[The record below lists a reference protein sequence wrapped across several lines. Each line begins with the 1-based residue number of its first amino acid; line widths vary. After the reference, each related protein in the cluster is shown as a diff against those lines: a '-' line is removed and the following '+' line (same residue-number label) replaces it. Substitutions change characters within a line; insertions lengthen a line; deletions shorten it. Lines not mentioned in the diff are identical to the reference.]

1 MQIKSFFDQATY
13 TLSYLLWDEQSRDAL
28 IIDPVL
34 DFDPNAWRVS
44 EESAYRLIHFV
55 REAQLKVHWI
65 LETHAHAD
73 HLTAMEILK
82 HELGAKTA
90 IGEKIKDVQ
99 ALFAGAFNLEGFPTD
114 GRHFDHL
121 IKDGEL
127 LQAGSLEIKAIHTP
141 GHTPACMSYLIEG
154 VLFSGDALFMPDFG
168 TGRCDFPKGSAEQL
182 YRSVVHK
189 LYSLP
194 DETRVFVGHDYQPGG
209 RALAYE
215 TSIGASKREN
225 KQLNTQSSLEDF
237 LNFRETRDAQLAPPK
252 LLFQSLQVNIRAGQ
266 LPQAESDGRVYFK
279 MPINFLS

>member
-13 TLSYLLWDEQSRDAL
+13 TLSYLLWDEQSRDGL